1 MNLWLLASVALL
13 PPFIASVWA
22 TFRGSSESRLVG
34 LEYAGLV
41 TILMIIFMAEGLG
54 RADFID
60 LALALGLL
68 AFGGGM
74 VFARFLENK
83 L

>member
-1 MNLWLLASVALL
+1 MKVWLLASIGLL
-13 PPFIASVWA
+13 PALIASVWVG
-22 TFRGSSESRLVG
+22 FRGDSRSRLVG

-41 TILMIIFMAEGLG
+41 TVMMLASLAEGLG
-54 RADFID
+54 RAEFID
-60 LALALGLL
+60 VALALALL

-74 VFARFLENK
+74 VFVRFLEKK